1 MDLPQFLQLKDIP
14 NTYRKQMRQKTGL
27 VDMITCH
34 YYAYSSKYPQ
44 TGQDYYLHIFKLPLW
59 KRLDLR
65 HPTYSQRQYAVIIPY
80 RYFQGE
86 NTLSKSTEW
95 YDSAICKTLS
105 F

>member
-1 MDLPQFLQLKDIP
+1 
-14 NTYRKQMRQKTGL
+14 MRQKSGI
-27 VDMITCH
+27 VDMITCY
-34 YYAYSSKYPQ
+34 YYAYSSKYAQ

-65 HPTYSQRQYAVIIPY
+65 HPTYPQRQHAVIIPY

-86 NTLSKSTEW
+86 NTLFRSTECC
-95 YDSAICKTLS
+95 DSAIYKTLS